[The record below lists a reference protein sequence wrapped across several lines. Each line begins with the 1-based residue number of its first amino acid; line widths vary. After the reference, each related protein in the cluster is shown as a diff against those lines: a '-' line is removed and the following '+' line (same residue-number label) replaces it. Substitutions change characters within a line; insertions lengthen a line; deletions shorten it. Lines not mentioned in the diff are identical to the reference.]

1 MLVLARKVG
10 EKIIIGDD
18 IHVCVVAVQ
27 GGNVRLGISAPR
39 NVLVDREEVHAM
51 RVSQG
56 LAPKPPPVPTPV
68 TSAG

>member
-39 NVLVDREEVHAM
+39 NVLVDREEVHNM

-56 LAPKPPPVPTPV
+56 LAAKPPPVSTAV
-68 TSAG
+68 